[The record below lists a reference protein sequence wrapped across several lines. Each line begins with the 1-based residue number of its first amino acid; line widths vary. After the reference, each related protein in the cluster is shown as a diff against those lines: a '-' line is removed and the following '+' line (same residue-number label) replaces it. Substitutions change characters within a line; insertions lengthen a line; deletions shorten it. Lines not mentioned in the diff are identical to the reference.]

1 MRPYPWQSLPRIT
14 RSDAQLAAR
23 MADRIEALA
32 LEGPLAALASL
43 LEVELRIAPGPVGSS
58 SDDALVRTLAP
69 VLVAIAIEL
78 DGQRLALEL
87 EPVTSLAVI
96 DRVLGGEGVS
106 APGPSLLSPVEQGVL
121 AFVAARACEGTGAV
135 VIDVLTTREGLCA
148 WLGEGPIAWWSLG
161 VVLGARSSGARIWMP
176 ARSLRVAPSTS
187 RMPEALGQAL
197 VTLRAEVGR
206 ATLAPSELASSAVG
220 DVLLPDTLCAER
232 VGGEP
237 RWSEAR
243 LVGPRGAVVV
253 SLERSDGDWRVR
265 EIVRAHAVRLAMI
278 VEDAMSESETH
289 SVRTD
294 ELSEV
299 AEVPVEIAIEL
310 GRVELRV
317 RELAALVPGRV
328 LSARIPVGREVEL
341 RAGDRV
347 LATGEL
353 VDIEGELGIRIT
365 RRG

>member
-1 MRPYPWQSLPRIT
+1 
-14 RSDAQLAAR
+14 
-23 MADRIEALA
+23 
-32 LEGPLAALASL
+32 
-43 LEVELRIAPGPVGSS
+43 
-58 SDDALVRTLAP
+58 
-69 VLVAIAIEL
+69 
-78 DGQRLALEL
+78 
-87 EPVTSLAVI
+87 
-96 DRVLGGEGVS
+96 
-106 APGPSLLSPVEQGVL
+106 
-121 AFVAARACEGTGAV
+121 
-135 VIDVLTTREGLCA
+135 
-148 WLGEGPIAWWSLG
+148 
-161 VVLGARSSGARIWMP
+161 
-176 ARSLRVAPSTS
+176 
-187 RMPEALGQAL
+187 
-197 VTLRAEVGR
+197 
-206 ATLAPSELASSAVG
+206 
-220 DVLLPDTLCAER
+220 
-232 VGGEP
+232 
-237 RWSEAR
+237 
-243 LVGPRGAVVV
+243 V

-265 EIVRAHAVRLAMI
+265 EIVRAHAVRSAMI